1 MKLTFKVVSLQAL
14 STSGETTLLP
24 LRCWRATFLIAATNE
39 SPSMQFDGVNLYGL
53 LSVDKNNSAGHI
65 ARFVVGGERNPDGS
79 PIIVEKSVY
88 FSGFYGV
95 QSGVVIIEDF
105 IE

>member
-14 STSGETTLLP
+14 STEGETTLLP
-24 LRCWRATFLIAATNE
+24 LRCWRATFLIAATNG
-39 SPSMQFDGVNLYGL
+39 SPMQFDGVNLYSL
-53 LSVDKNNSAGHI
+53 LSVDKVNTAGHI

-79 PIIVEKSVY
+79 PIMVEKSVY
-88 FSGFYGV
+88 FSGFHGV

>member
-1 MKLTFKVVSLQAL
+1 MKLTFKVVSLKAL

-24 LRCWRATFLIAATNE
+24 LRCWRATFLIAAANG
-39 SPSMQFDGVNLYGL
+39 SPKMKFDGVNLYGL
-53 LSVDKNNSAGHI
+53 LSVDQDDTAGHI

-79 PIIVEKSVY
+79 PIMLEKSVY
-88 FSGFYGV
+88 FSGFDGV
-95 QSGVVIIEDF
+95 QSGLVIIEDF

>member
-14 STSGETTLLP
+14 STPGETTLLP
-24 LRCWRATFLIAATNE
+24 LRCWRATFLIATTTE
-39 SPSMQFDGVNLYGL
+39 SIKMKFDGVNLHRL
-53 LSVDKNNSAGHI
+53 LSVDKDNTAGHI

-79 PIIVEKSVY
+79 PIMLEKSVY
-88 FSGFYGV
+88 FHGFDGV
-95 QSGVVIIEDF
+95 QSGLVIIEDF